1 MTFNSSAA
9 RAAYAPDVIST
20 PTAPCRIS
28 IGASAGWLGGALGI
42 SGSILDEGCDVRETS
57 RMLHNMGFKEASV
70 QSLCLHEPARKALEA
85 TGVKCLIGQAEV
97 KPAAQ

>member
-1 MTFNSSAA
+1 M
-9 RAAYAPDVIST
+9 IST

-42 SGSILDEGCDVRETS
+42 SGSILDEGCDIRESS
-57 RMLHNMGFKEASV
+57 RMLHNLGFKESAV
-70 QSLCLHEPARKALEA
+70 QVLCLHEASRKALEV